1 MRPSRF
7 LVVAGLLWCPLSV
20 LADPVDIAL
29 SNDVP
34 AGKKPTLT
42 LTAKENIATA
52 TLDIERLE
60 DHRTFHYV
68 AGPLRAG
75 SKRELAVGDGKSGHA
90 HWKGKLVMKGA
101 WGESSNEVTFESTVG
116 GGGAAPKVT
125 YDRAHLDLERGVL
138 QFQVSRP
145 ITTAKLTVLTEDGK
159 RTEQTADVSGSAP
172 GRWLSISWKPTAV
185 AVLRLDLEV
194 GTDGGD
200 VTKVRLVPWSVAI
213 SHEEV
218 IFASGQSTVDAK
230 ETPKLETSYDK
241 IIAAVAKVR
250 ALEPSLDVCVYVAG
264 HTDTVGNID
273 DNRKLSQARARA
285 IAAWFSERGLPL
297 PLFFAGFG
305 EDQPKVKTADNVDEA
320 RNRRVDYVVGVEE
333 PASGRGRFNVLK

>member
-1 MRPSRF
+1 MRLPQF
-7 LVVAGLLWCPLSV
+7 LVVAGLAMASSLAS
-20 LADPVDIAL
+20 ADPVDIAL

-42 LTAKENIATA
+42 LTAKAMVATV
-52 TLDIERLE
+52 TLDIERLD
-60 DHRTFHYV
+60 DHKTFHYV
-68 AGPLRAG
+68 AGPLRPG
-75 SKRELAVGDGKSGHA
+75 TRKEFSVGDGKSGHA

-116 GGGAAPKVT
+116 GGGVAPKVT
-125 YDRAHLDLERGVL
+125 YDRAHLDLEKGVL

-159 RTEQTADVSGSAP
+159 SIEQTADVSGSAP
-172 GRWLSISWKPTAV
+172 GRWLSISWKPTSQPV
-185 AVLRLDLEV
+185 VRLALDV
-194 GTDGGD
+194 STDGGD
-200 VTKVRLVPWSVAI
+200 TTEVRLVPWSVAI

-218 IFASGQSTVDAK
+218 VFASGQSGIDAK
-230 ETPKLETSYDK
+230 ETPKLESSYDK
-241 IIAAVAKVR
+241 IIAAVEKVR
-250 ALEPSLDVCVYVAG
+250 KLEPTLDVRVYVAG
-264 HTDTVGNID
+264 HTDTVGNND

-285 IAAWFSERGLPL
+285 IASWFQERGLPL

-333 PASGRGRFNVLK
+333 PASGRGKFVVLR